1 MDAQQSFQILNLLA
15 LIFWIILI
23 GFYGSKIYRL
33 IISSGIAFI
42 LFGLVYFILLV
53 TNFSFDFSSFSSL
66 EGMSSMY
73 GNPWL
78 ILLGWVHYLAF
89 DLLAGVWIMNDS
101 RKGGIPKAWVIAPLI
116 FTFMTGPFGFL
127 IYLTIK
133 FFKKGNAKVA

>member
-1 MDAQQSFQILNLLA
+1 MDAQQSFQVLNLLA

-23 GFYGSKIYRL
+23 GFHGSKIYRL
-33 IISSGIAFI
+33 LISSGIAFI
-42 LFGLVYFILLV
+42 IFGLVYLVLLV

-66 EGMSSMY
+66 DGLSTMY

-101 RKGGIPKAWVIAPLI
+101 QKAGISKGWVILPLI
-116 FTFMTGPFGFL
+116 FTFMTGPFGLLAYL
-127 IYLTIK
+127 IIK
-133 FFKKGNAKVA
+133 LFKKGNASIA